1 MLLSKVTGVEEQRK
15 LLSLKLR
22 LVNGDLSIDSELQR
36 GTIIHARVPF
46 NSDSESRRAAAEA
59 LAALSL
65 ASANYFVFP
74 QHNGVLPFV
83 FLGPISVIIGSLPTT
98 L

>member
-1 MLLSKVTGVEEQRK
+1 MTGVEEQQK

-46 NSDSESRRAAAEA
+46 NSDSESRRAAGLGFSGFEFSVGK
-59 LAALSL
+59 L
-65 ASANYFVFP
+65 FC
-74 QHNGVLPFV
+74 LPATQWCAPLRIFGAY
-83 FLGPISVIIGSLPTT
+83 LCNSW
-98 L
+98 